1 MATPKYTLT
10 QKNGYVTLQ
19 IYSSTIYCTTKAV
32 GKSLVD
38 QVVKLN
44 YSESDM
50 KKIFANMASK
60 TSANKLVKGT
70 GSSEADLIDAAI
82 TEWKNTTRVYNS
94 KLKDASGNIYLKNLS
109 TYNYIKKTLES
120 EIYTKDNSESKYL
133 ATNTVKELIVSSSKS
148 KPLTTSQAKTIID
161 KWLDATE
168 KKYSSKYDTGN
179 GTVYCTDSKAVDKI
193 KKLLTDY
200 KKKKGANSSDYKYV
214 SQYIANKSDPTKKGT
229 TLSESSVQKIFD
241 TAVDKLAIS
250 KIVDKNESA
259 VTKNAS
265 SKKISIVKVN
275 YTLKCKKN
283 AWVRAKYD
291 NISNI
296 ITLYRKDDDDI
307 KATKMS
313 SNGYYYIPDCDGWAL
328 KSNFT
333 ITKAK
338 NTSTSKKITYEQKKE
353 MQEKAKKES
362 KEKKEQDKYLKE
374 QENTYSEYLRSN
386 YGYDSNG
393 KFSISAQ
400 KSLLTNN
407 INGIFGMPYQF
418 ASHIDMTLP
427 DTNFGAI
434 YAEKIVQHMPL
445 LMICPGKATFMRK
458 FKKTDQAKF
467 LSRLIGIASGE
478 NSGSDNIQST
488 LKKSGRYFTFQFD
501 YAEYYKYVNGMVRSG
516 AAYLNLQNVKVTIG
530 EKTSKLGSLDW
541 STAVNDS
548 FKLATS
554 SKETIVFY
562 ADGATTS
569 NESFSNTTTESQL
582 ASKINSFSD
591 VGREL
596 GFLLGTS
603 VGKKPSWMD
612 ENDLENTLNEIN
624 EISNK
629 YLKGNKLLTD
639 VAKNFATVATG
650 GKLLFPEIWSD
661 SEFSKS
667 YDVSLKLRSPDG
679 DILSWFLNIYVP
691 LCHLVCLV
699 APRQVKNNGGNGY
712 MSPFLVKAYM
722 KGFLSVD
729 CGIITSMSIAK
740 GKEGSWNTYG
750 LPTEVDV
757 DFQIKDLYQMLT
769 ISKGSDVGW
778 FMNNTTLM
786 DYIASTCG
794 VNVNE
799 VEVER
804 TLRHYMVLRTSKLKD
819 IPQNVWN
826 GIENKISNVVYNAYS
841 DMTGV
846 LAKIP

>member
-1 MATPKYTLT
+1 MADPKYTLT
-10 QKNGYVTLQ
+10 QHNGYVTLH
-19 IYSSTIYCTTKAV
+19 IYSSTIYCTTKTTA
-32 GKSLVD
+32 KSLVD

-44 YSESDM
+44 YSEDTM
-50 KKIFANMASK
+50 KKLFNIMASK
-60 TSANKLVKGT
+60 TSKSKLVKGT
-70 GSSEADLIDAAI
+70 GTSEADLIEAAI
-82 TEWKNTTRVYNS
+82 TEWKDTIRVYNS
-94 KLKDASGNIYLKNLS
+94 KLKEASGNIYLKNLS
-109 TYNYIKKTLES
+109 AYNYVKKTLES
-120 EIYTKDNSESKYL
+120 AAYTKNTTESKTL
-133 ATNTVKELIVSSSKS
+133 LNKTAKALIDSSSKS
-148 KPLTTSQAKTIID
+148 KPLTTSQAKEIVE
-161 KWLDATE
+161 KWADWCD
-168 KKYSSKYDTGN
+168 KKYASKYDTGN
-179 GTVYCTDSKAVDKI
+179 GIIYCEDSKAADKA
-193 KKLLTDY
+193 KKLLEEY
-200 KKKKGANSSDYKYV
+200 KKKYGVSSSDYKYV
-214 SQYIANKSDPTKKGT
+214 VNYMATKSDSTKNGT
-229 TLSESSVQKIFD
+229 ILSESQVKKIFD

-250 KIVDKNESA
+250 K
-259 VTKNAS
+259 VTKKDEDALKKS
-265 SKKISIVKVN
+265 TSDKKISVTKVN

-283 AWVRAKYD
+283 TWVRTKYD

-296 ITLYRKDDDDI
+296 ITIYRKDDDDI

-313 SNGYYYIPDCDGWAL
+313 SNGYYYIAKNDGWVL

-333 ITKAK
+333 ITEAK
-338 NTSTSKKITYEQKKE
+338 DTKTSKKITYEEKIK
-353 MQEKAKKES
+353 MQEKAKKEE
-362 KEKKEQDKYLKE
+362 KEKAEQRKYLKE
-374 QENTYSEYLRSN
+374 QENTYAEYLRSN
-386 YGYDSNG
+386 YGYDSKGN
-393 KFSISAQ
+393 FSISAH

-418 ASHIDMTLP
+418 ATHVDMPIP

-458 FKKTDQAKF
+458 FKNTERANALKQI
-467 LSRLIGIASGE
+467 IGIASGQD
-478 NSGSDNIQST
+478 SGSNNIQST
-488 LKKSGRYFTFQFD
+488 LKSTGRYFTFQFD
-501 YAEYYKYVNGMVRSG
+501 YAEYYKYVNGMIRSG
-516 AAYLNLQNVKVTIG
+516 AAYLNLQNTKISIG
-530 EKTSKLGSLDW
+530 NKTSTLGRLDW
-541 STAVNDS
+541 STAVNES

-569 NESFSNTTTESQL
+569 NESFSTTTTESQL
-582 ASKINSFSD
+582 ASKINSFAD

-612 ENDLENTLNEIN
+612 ENDLENTLKEIN
-624 EISNK
+624 DISDK

-699 APRQVKNNGGNGY
+699 APRQVKSNGGNGY
-712 MSPFLVKAYM
+712 MSPFLVKAYL
-722 KGFLSVD
+722 KGFMSVD

-740 GKEGSWNTYG
+740 GKEGSWNIYG

-757 DFQIKDLYQMLT
+757 DLQIKDLYQMLM
-769 ISKGSDVGW
+769 ISKGDDVGW
-778 FMNNTTLM
+778 FINNTTLM
-786 DYIASTCG
+786 DYITSTCG
-794 VNVNE
+794 VNINE
-799 VEVER
+799 VELER
-804 TLRHYMVLRTSKLKD
+804 TLRHYMVLRTSKLSN

-826 GIENKISNVVYNAYS
+826 GIENKISNVVFNAYS
-841 DMTGV
+841 DLNGV